1 MTIPRFVVIAIAC
14 LVFFDMKYGSGR
26 IVDSLEDQASRVG
39 YRLNS
44 EFDDLSRRI
53 ARFDWAQ
60 RGQAWP
66 APRLGYDIIRLNV
79 ERRVRL
85 W

>member
-14 LVFFDMKYGSGR
+14 LVFLDMKYGSGR

-53 ARFDWAQ
+53 ARFD
-60 RGQAWP
+60 
-66 APRLGYDIIRLNV
+66 
-79 ERRVRL
+79 
-85 W
+85 